1 MLSKIVVASD
11 GCEASD
17 RMVEC
22 VEGLKRVGSH
32 EATLIHVFNVRDVGG
47 LYASLQEYMLPKL
60 EKQAGILRQAGFQV
74 DVQTPLGFPSYEI
87 NKLARQR
94 SASLIVVGSHGASMA
109 KEALLGSTAHAI
121 LHDAILP
128 VLLVRLEITEENGER
143 RCRVI
148 CPDMFHHILFPTDFS
163 DNAEHALLY
172 LEHIVREA
180 KSHVTLMHV
189 QDKTKIEKH
198 LKHRL
203 EEFNQ
208 IDTERLAGMKLRL
221 EQCGAVSV
229 QTEIPYGSPTQM
241 ILERARANSFSLILM
256 GSQGKGFIQ
265 EVFLGSVANN
275 VARLAPLPVLFI
287 PAPGAHEGSHHF

>member
-1 MLSKIVVASD
+1 MLSNIVVASD

-22 VEGLKRVGSH
+22 VTGLKRVGSQR
-32 EATLIHVFNVRDVGG
+32 AALAHVFNVRDVGG

-60 EKQAGILRQAGFQV
+60 EKQADVLRQAGFQV

-109 KEALLGSTAHAI
+109 TGVLLGSTAQAI
-121 LHDAILP
+121 LQNAVLP
-128 VLLVRLEITEENGER
+128 VLLVRLEITEENGGR

-148 CPDMFHHILFPTDFS
+148 CEDMFQHILFPTDFS

-172 LEHIVREA
+172 LEHIVRET
-180 KSHVTLMHV
+180 KSRVTLLHV
-189 QDKTKIEKH
+189 QDKTRIERH

-208 IDTERLAGMKLRL
+208 IDRERLEGMKLRL
-221 EQCGAVSV
+221 EQCGATSV
-229 QTEIPYGSPTQM
+229 HMEIPYGSPTQI

-275 VARLAPLPVLFI
+275 VARLAPLPVLFV
-287 PAPGAHEGSHHF
+287 PAPR

>member
-1 MLSKIVVASD
+1 MLSNIVVASD

-22 VEGLKRVGSH
+22 VKGLQRVGSQQ
-32 EATLIHVFNVRDVGG
+32 AVLVHVFNVRDVGG

-60 EKQAGILRQAGFQV
+60 EKQAEVLRQAGFQV
-74 DVQTPLGFPSYEI
+74 EVQTPLGFPAYEI
-87 NKLARQR
+87 NKLARER
-94 SASLIVVGSHGASMA
+94 SASLVVVGSHGASMA
-109 KEALLGSTAHAI
+109 KDRLLGSTAQALLYH
-121 LHDAILP
+121 LTFP
-128 VLLVRLEITEENGER
+128 TLLVRFEITEENGGR

-148 CPDMFHHILFPTDFS
+148 CEDMFQHILFPTDFS
-163 DNAEHALLY
+163 DNAELALLY
-172 LEHIVREA
+172 LEHIVRET
-180 KSHVTLMHV
+180 KSHVTLLHV

-203 EEFNQ
+203 EEFNE
-208 IDTERLAGMKLRL
+208 IDAERLEGMKARI
-221 EQCGAVSV
+221 EQCGAASV
-229 QTEIPYGSPTQM
+229 ETEIPYGSPTQI
-241 ILERARANSFSLILM
+241 ILERARSNSFSLILM

-287 PAPGAHEGSHHF
+287 PAPGTHESPHGL

>member
-1 MLSKIVVASD
+1 MLSNIVVASD

-22 VEGLKRVGSH
+22 VTGLKRVGSQQ
-32 EATLIHVFNVRDVGG
+32 AALAHVFNVRDVGG
-47 LYASLQEYMLPKL
+47 LYTSLQEYMLPKL
-60 EKQAGILRQAGFQV
+60 EKQADVMRQAGFQV

-109 KEALLGSTAHAI
+109 TGVLLGSTAQAI
-121 LHDAILP
+121 LQNAVLP
-128 VLLVRLEITEENGER
+128 VLLVRLEITEENGGR

-148 CPDMFHHILFPTDFS
+148 CEDMFQHILFPTDFS

-172 LEHIVREA
+172 LEHIVRET
-180 KSHVTLMHV
+180 KSRVTLLHV
-189 QDKTKIEKH
+189 QDKTRIERH

-208 IDTERLAGMKLRL
+208 IDRERLEGMKLRL

-229 QTEIPYGSPTQM
+229 QSEIPYGSPTQI
-241 ILERARANSFSLILM
+241 ILERARANSYSLILM

-275 VARLAPLPVLFI
+275 VARLAPLPVLFV
-287 PAPGAHEGSHHF
+287 PAPR